1 MSSGWTTAPCRAGP
15 WWSGSGTARNSA
27 AACSTT
33 RTRWSPTRFPRMWPD
48 DGVTRLPGE
57 WALQVPN
64 DYRDVLRHAV
74 PAAIADAG
82 IDPAAV
88 VGIATDFTACTMV
101 PVKADGTPLNEVPG
115 FANRPHAYVKL
126 WRHHAAQAQ
135 ADRINALA
143 AELGETWLPALWRA
157 DLLRMGVRQGAAAA
171 GGRPGSLRGNGPL
184 GGGGGLDRLAALRQ
198 LRPQRLH
205 RRLQGH
211 LPGRPLPVRGLPGR
225 PEPAVQGLRQ
235 RQAGPH
241 HRPAR
246 RRRRLPDRR
255 GRRLDRAAGGHRRRR
270 GQRGRPRHRSGGQGR
285 GARASSWPSWAPPP
299 ATS

>member
-1 MSSGWTTAPCRAGP
+1 MA
-15 WWSGSGTARNSA
+15 TARSG
-27 AACSTT
+27 
-33 RTRWSPTRFPRMWPD
+33 F
-48 DGVTRLPGE
+48 PGE

-82 IDPAAV
+82 IDPTAV

-101 PVKADGTPLNEVPG
+101 PVKADGTPLNELPG

-126 WRHHAAQAQ
+126 WRHHAAQGQ

-143 AELGETWLPALWRA
+143 AELGEDLAAPLRRA

-171 GGRPGSLRGNGPL
+171 GGGPRSVRGDGPL
-184 GGGGGLDRLAALRQ
+184 GGGRGLDRLAAVRQ
-198 LRPQRLH
+198 VRPQRLH
-205 RRLQGH
+205 GRLQGH
-211 LPGRPLPVRGLPGR
+211 LPGRTIPLRGLPGR
-225 PEPAVQGLRQ
+225 AEPAVQGLRQ
-235 RQAGPH
+235 HQAGTH

-246 RRRRLPDRR
+246 RR
-255 GRRLDRAAGGHRRRR
+255 GRATSPPRPPPGPACPKASPWPWATWTPTS
-270 GQRGRPRHRSGGQGR
+270 RPRPPRPWNQ
-285 GARASSWPSWAPPP
+285 ASSWPSWAPPP